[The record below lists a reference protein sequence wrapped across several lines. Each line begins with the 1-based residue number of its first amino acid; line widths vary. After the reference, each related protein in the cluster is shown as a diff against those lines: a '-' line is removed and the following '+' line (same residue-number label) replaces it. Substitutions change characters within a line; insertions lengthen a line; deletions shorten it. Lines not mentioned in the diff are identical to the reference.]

1 MRSRINRP
9 PLTARQADILR
20 FITTYGTTHRTP
32 PTVREIGAHFGIGPA
47 AVFGHLAAL
56 TRKGR
61 IRKADR
67 GSRAIDVVRERGV
80 NLGSGASI
88 AVPIIGRIAAGA
100 PILAEEHIEGH
111 LPVEAGLAR
120 GGAPLFAL
128 EVHGTSMLGAGILD
142 GDYVIA
148 RQQSAADAGDIVVA
162 LIGDDATVKRLVR
175 GAEGW
180 RLMPEN
186 PEYQAVPVTEATRIQ
201 GRVVAVYR
209 RLNVR

>member
-1 MRSRINRP
+1 MSSRATRP

-20 FITTYGTTHRTP
+20 FITTYGATHRTP
-32 PTVREIGAHFGIGPA
+32 PTVREIGAHFGIGPS
-47 AVFGHLAAL
+47 AVFGHLTAL

-67 GSRAIDVVRERGV
+67 GSRAIDVVPKRGTRV
-80 NLGSGASI
+80 EGGASI
-88 AVPIIGRIAAGA
+88 AVPILGRIAAGT
-100 PILAEEHIEGH
+100 PIFAEEHIEGH
-111 LPVEAGLAR
+111 LPVEAPLAS

-128 EVHGTSMLGAGILD
+128 EVRGRSMIGAGILD

-148 RQQSAADAGDIVVA
+148 RQQSAADPGDIVVA

-186 PEYQAVPVTEATRIQ
+186 PEYETVPVTEATMIQ

-209 RLNVR
+209 RLA